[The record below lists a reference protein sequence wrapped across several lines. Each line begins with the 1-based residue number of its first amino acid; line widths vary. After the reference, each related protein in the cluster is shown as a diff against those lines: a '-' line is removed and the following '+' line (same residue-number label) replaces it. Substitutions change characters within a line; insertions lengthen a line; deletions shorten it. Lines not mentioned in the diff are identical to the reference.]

1 MYIKKCITNTRQFL
15 LANELTRHQCGS
27 NKTVFT
33 VCVSCLIL
41 PIKDGGVGQFKPF
54 KAVIT
59 DSVVCPAVHLKYSRW
74 YNRLLITSCENKP
87 DCHGSPYF
95 LPAIH
100 RVVIQW
106 RKKSG
111 KLCDVSVS
119 LMTKHSETPL
129 PGTAHLNWTL
139 VKPASISSFNWNSC
153 LLETVLDL

>member
-1 MYIKKCITNTRQFL
+1 MCIKKCITTTRQFS

-27 NKTVFT
+27 NQTLFT
-33 VCVSCLIL
+33 VCVSFLIL

-54 KAVIT
+54 KTVIT

-106 RKKSG
+106 RKKKWKIVRRFSFTYDQTFRDAITG
-111 KLCDVSVS
+111 NGSSKLNFGETS
-119 LMTKHSETPL
+119 LNFE
-129 PGTAHLNWTL
+129 
-139 VKPASISSFNWNSC
+139 F
-153 LLETVLDL
+153 